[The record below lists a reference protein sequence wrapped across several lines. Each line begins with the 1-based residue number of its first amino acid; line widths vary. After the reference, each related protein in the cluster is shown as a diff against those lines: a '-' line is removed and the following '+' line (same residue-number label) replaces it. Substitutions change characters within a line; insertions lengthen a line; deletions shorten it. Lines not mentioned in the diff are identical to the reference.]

1 MAADH
6 HRIAAVLR
14 PRTFKLSRKI
24 APAPREPT
32 PDSTCAAT
40 PRVLTCVVE
49 AWAKATQVKIDAS
62 RLTASV
68 ELKQFQEAQN
78 QPSGAWPPA
87 RGKKLSRPQAE
98 PELPGVA
105 IATRGQMT
113 PITRRGGTTST
124 RAYNTELK

>member
-40 PRVLTCVVE
+40 PRVSTCVVE

-78 QPSGAWPPA
+78 QPSGALGRLLAAKNYPD
-87 RGKKLSRPQAE
+87 
-98 PELPGVA
+98 
-105 IATRGQMT
+105 
-113 PITRRGGTTST
+113 
-124 RAYNTELK
+124 LKPNQNFLALQSQLEGR